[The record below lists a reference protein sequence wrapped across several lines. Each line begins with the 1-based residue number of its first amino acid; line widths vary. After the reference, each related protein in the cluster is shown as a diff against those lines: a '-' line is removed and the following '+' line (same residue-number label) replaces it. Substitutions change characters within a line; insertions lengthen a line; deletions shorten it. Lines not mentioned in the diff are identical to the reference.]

1 MRITS
6 ILENQ
11 KIEKR
16 IAITPEIAKKY
27 ISLGFEVS
35 LSENYGNHL
44 GIKDEEYKELGVSI
58 SKDEKEIIS
67 SADIIVQLG
76 LLDDDKS
83 SLFKENQSFIG
94 VLNPYENKDKINDLV
109 KKNINTFSLELLPRI
124 TRAQSMDILSSQ
136 ANLAGYKAVVESF
149 AHFEKAI
156 PMMMTAAGTIPAAKV
171 LVVGAGVAGL
181 QAIATAKRMGA
192 IVFATDVRL
201 ASKEQVESLGGK
213 FLTVE
218 GAENLETEG
227 GYAKEASDDFK
238 KKQEELLSETLKK
251 IDIVVCTALIPGKK
265 APIIIKEDMINNM
278 KAGSIIYDLAAIQ
291 GGNTA
296 HTKVDEI
303 VDKNGVKIMGESN
316 ILNKLPTSASNL
328 YAKNVFNF
336 VSNLYDKEN
345 ITLFKS
351 LLRQEL
357 NAAGLII
364 NATLNLSLSHT
375 EANIIQETMIRF
387 KIAIDKLSEHIQ
399 IKDPQKSIKR
409 RSHETYILSKTMR
422 IRLAKK
428 SDIWLLYNWVN
439 KIDSIEN
446 KLITNKKIPKTDHKI
461 WYENS
466 LKNKNRYIWIIE
478 NQHIAIGQL
487 RFDINEDKKL
497 CFIDIYIDKEHRKNN
512 FGQNAYKSSY

>member
-1 MRITS
+1 MKIAS

-27 ISLGFEVS
+27 ILLGFEIS
-35 LSENYGNHL
+35 LSENYGSHL

-67 SADIIVQLG
+67 GADIIVQLG
-76 LLDDDKS
+76 LLNDDNS
-83 SLFKENQSFIG
+83 SLLKENQTFIG
-94 VLNPYENKDKINDLV
+94 VLNPYDNKDKLNDFV
-109 KKNINTFSLELLPRI
+109 KKKINTFSLELLPRI

-192 IVFATDVRL
+192 IVYATDVRI

-218 GAENLETEG
+218 GAENLETDG

-251 IDIVVCTALIPGKK
+251 IDIVICTALIPGKK
-265 APIIIKEDMINNM
+265 APVIIKENMINNM
-278 KAGSIIYDLAAIQ
+278 SSGSIIYDLAAIQ

-296 HTKVDEI
+296 YTKVDEI
-303 VDKNGVKIMGESN
+303 VNSNGVKIMGESN

-345 ITLFKS
+345 
-351 LLRQEL
+351 
-357 NAAGLII
+357 
-364 NATLNLSLSHT
+364 
-375 EANIIQETMIRF
+375 
-387 KIAIDKLSEHIQ
+387 
-399 IKDPQKSIKR
+399 
-409 RSHETYILSKTMR
+409 
-422 IRLAKK
+422 
-428 SDIWLLYNWVN
+428 N
-439 KIDSIEN
+439 KININLEDE
-446 KLITNKKIPKTDHKI
+446 
-461 WYENS
+461 
-466 LKNKNRYIWIIE
+466 IIE
-478 NQHIAIGQL
+478 KTLI
-487 RFDINEDKKL
+487 K
-497 CFIDIYIDKEHRKNN
+497 
-512 FGQNAYKSSY
+512 